1 MTSQKSENAL
11 KQAIRFSKKI
21 VVVMFASVFVF
32 TAGMVVTYYITGA
45 VPEIL
50 VEQFFGFFGIEGGA
64 LCAIKIAETIIER
77 VFDRKKEKNYDGFGP
92 MRGE

>member
-1 MTSQKSENAL
+1 MTSKKSENAL

-32 TAGMVVTYYITGA
+32 TAVMVVTYYITGD

>member
-1 MTSQKSENAL
+1 MTSQKPENAL
-11 KQAIRFSKKI
+11 KQALRFSKKI

-32 TAGMVVTYYITGA
+32 TVTMIVTYYTTGA

-64 LCAIKIAETIIER
+64 LCAIKIAETIIEKA
-77 VFDRKKEKNYDGFGP
+77 FDKKKQKNYNGFGP
-92 MRGE
+92 SRGE